1 MERGSFKVV
10 FVQVQAKPRQASL
23 KKGAKLSLLKDSFPP
38 PLFQTSLKV
47 RGQHN
52 KTAFSS
58 SSRELG
64 LKLFQIE
71 INGQD

>member
-38 PLFQTSLKV
+38 PLIPDLIKGARPT
-47 RGQHN
+47 
-52 KTAFSS
+52 
-58 SSRELG
+58 
-64 LKLFQIE
+64 
-71 INGQD
+71 